1 MWTQISLAVV
11 EMIISVPEV
20 HALYK
25 LKPKSHKQTGELNAT
40 KVWLFNWGLSAESNP
55 QIVHR
60 PKKAEQI
67 SI

>member
-1 MWTQISLAVV
+1 MLISQLLRYFVMWTQISLAVV

-40 KVWLFNWGLSAESNP
+40 KV
-55 QIVHR
+55 
-60 PKKAEQI
+60 
-67 SI
+67 